1 MTPQPEGYQN
11 ILKLSCRPFV
21 FTLSKAKTKNRSKTS
36 IPASFFGMTFEEKF
50 LESDSPTS
58 KHVLIV
64 QQV

>member
-11 ILKLSCRPFV
+11 ILKLSCRPLV
-21 FTLSKAKTKNRSKTS
+21 FTLSKAKTNRSKTS